1 MVRLLLLVFIMV
13 LTASSPAAAQI
24 PDASSPSIL
33 GIDGGDTSLRQTIV
47 SAISLVTLLSV
58 APSMM
63 MMVTCFPFILIIF
76 SFLKQAL
83 GLQTAPPTMM
93 LTALALFLTLF
104 IMDPVVSE
112 AWREGALPYQEGRLD
127 ESEAFARAAEPFRQF
142 MSTRTDEDTLF
153 RLADALG
160 RDPVTDQGTSLSLLV
175 PSFMLSEIT
184 RAFEIG
190 FALFLPFVIIDIVT
204 AAVLMALGMMMV
216 PPAVVSMPFK
226 LAFFILADGWV
237 RLTEALLLGYAV

>member
-1 MVRLLLLVFIMV
+1 MKPFILLLVFGF
-13 LTASSPAAAQI
+13 AAFGGGAMAQESMAL
-24 PDASSPSIL
+24 PGVVQEA
-33 GIDGGDTSLRQTIV
+33 GETSLRRTII
-47 SAISLVTLLSV
+47 SGISLVTVLSV

-93 LTALALFLTLF
+93 LTALALFLTFF
-104 IMDPVVSE
+104 IMDPVLQE
-112 AWREGALPYQEGRLD
+112 AWSTAAVPYQEGTLS
-127 ESEAFARAAEPFRQF
+127 ESEAFTAASEPFREF
-142 MSTRTDEDTLF
+142 MNTRTDEDTLF

-160 RDPVTDQGTSLSLLV
+160 REITSEATAPLSLLV

-184 RAFEIG
+184 RAFQIG

-226 LAFFILADGWV
+226 LAFFIIADGWV
-237 RLTEALLLGYAV
+237 RLTEALLLGYAT